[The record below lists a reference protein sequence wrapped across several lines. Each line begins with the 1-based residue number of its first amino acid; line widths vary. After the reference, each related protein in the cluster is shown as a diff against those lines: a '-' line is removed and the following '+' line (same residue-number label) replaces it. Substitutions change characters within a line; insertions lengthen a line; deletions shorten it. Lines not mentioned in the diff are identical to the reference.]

1 MNKSQQATTFYN
13 CYVRL
18 SDQKKEEFSRLCNKL
33 LSYNYLCAAR
43 AKDQEDYYKIVS
55 ELELYI
61 SYFALMD
68 YVVEYHQVDKVI
80 NLYNQQNYNRY
91 IFKKN
96 ESVVLLLLRR
106 FYYQK
111 MQEVSLLDQVTVTME
126 ELHDAIQITGIFD
139 KRLNKGEMKDILRLF
154 KRYHIIDTTGQS
166 DDDQSVI
173 IIYPTILYVLPIQ
186 QLEELDNR
194 LQEYRKRGDR
204 YEETSENE
212 DY

>member
-13 CYVRL
+13 RYGRL

-43 AKDQEDYYKIVS
+43 AKDQEDYYKIFS
-55 ELELYI
+55 ELELYR

-126 ELHDAIQITGIFD
+126 ELHDAIQITGILE
-139 KRLNKGEMKDILRLF
+139 KRLNKGEMKDIMRLF

-173 IIYPTILYVLPIQ
+173 IVYPTILYVLPIQ